1 MYDKFRFKSTK
12 FPNYQKGPNKP
23 LKMEIKST
31 KSRQLLKSK
40 PYLIGDPMITFR
52 YMFFYKNV

>member
-52 YMFFYKNV
+52 YMFFL